1 MSVVSGISGQLSTD
15 GTNAAASV
23 RNWSI
28 SYRSNNPAGHSTS
41 AAPGMEFNV
50 PGIKEW
56 EGSFDYYGKF
66 PPVIPGATGAGST
79 TFVGHTGAKQVTGTI
94 FPTAAT
100 INVDIESGA
109 IIGGT
114 VNFVSNSALVFSET
128 ATALADTSVP
138 SIYSSVGC
146 KAQWAV
152 AAASPSYADITDV
165 RTWSLML
172 ACEAKRY
179 ASSDTGGVR
188 KANPGRKSARVDIGV
203 YQAALDAYNS
213 PAMLPGSSGALKLFV
228 DASTFWEARWVT
240 VGEES
245 PSVDIE
251 GGENG
256 QVSLGFDYTSHTGI
270 SGTITV
276 GYIHKPGAVA
286 IWP

>member
-23 RNWSI
+23 RGWSI
-28 SYRSNNPAGHSTS
+28 SYRSNNPAGHASGAS
-41 AAPGMEFNV
+41 PGMEFNV
-50 PGIKEW
+50 PGVKDW

-79 TFVGHTGAKQVTGTI
+79 TFIGHTGAKQVTGTI
-94 FPTAAT
+94 LPTAAT
-100 INVDIESGA
+100 INVDIESGS

-114 VNFVSNSALVFSET
+114 VNFVSNSALVWSAT
-128 ATALADTSVP
+128 ATALADVSVP
-138 SIYSSVGC
+138 SMYPSVGC

-152 AAASPSYADITDV
+152 AAASPSYANIADV
-165 RTWSLML
+165 RTWSLTL
-172 ACEAKRY
+172 ACEPKRY
-179 ASSDTGGVR
+179 ASADTGGIR
-188 KANPGRKSARVDIGV
+188 KANPGRKSARVDISV
-203 YQAALDAYNS
+203 YQAALDAFNS
-213 PAMLPGSSGALKLFV
+213 PDMLPGTVGGLKLFV
-228 DASTFWEARWVT
+228 DASTFWELRWAT

-245 PSVDIE
+245 PSIDIE

-256 QVSLGFDYTSHTGI
+256 IVSLGFEYTSVASI
-270 SGTITV
+270 SAANAY